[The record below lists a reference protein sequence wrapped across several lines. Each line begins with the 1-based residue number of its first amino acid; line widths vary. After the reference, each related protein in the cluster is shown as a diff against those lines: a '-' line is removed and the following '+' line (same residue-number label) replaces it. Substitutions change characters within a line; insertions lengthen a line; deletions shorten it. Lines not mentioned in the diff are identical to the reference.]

1 MTLYNTLRSYSKT
14 KPKQKDFI
22 MSLNALAI
30 VFSTKLLPL
39 IYAIIGFG
47 LLITIHEFG
56 HFIFC
61 KIFNIHTPT
70 FSIGMGPKIIERKI
84 GNTNFRLSAIPL
96 GGYVEIAGL
105 SEVGQGKQES
115 AKIEGESSFAKKPY
129 WQKAF
134 VLCGG
139 VMFNLLFAYIVY
151 SSLFFIGIP
160 KKKTNIIISPKID
173 ISIQEKFNL
182 KSGDKIISINNEILS
197 EDAEKLLPIIK
208 NKMIKPFAENA
219 ETQINIQ
226 IMRENQTID
235 LTLIPTK
242 STELNSEFI
251 NSFMLKSEDIKGQYE
266 KYPFFQAIKKGIQ
279 VTNQWISQMFKGIIY
294 LIKQRNLKGAG
305 GPIMI
310 LSKTFET
317 AQKGFIPLLI
327 FLAFISIN
335 LAIINILPLGALD
348 GGQLLFVTIEAI
360 IRREIPEIIKMSIN
374 IASWV
379 LLLSLILYLSYRDL
393 ISIFINK

>member
-1 MTLYNTLRSYSKT
+1 MTLYNIIESFNKT
-14 KPKQKDFI
+14 KQKQKDFI
-22 MSLNALAI
+22 MTLNALALL
-30 VFSTKLLPL
+30 FSTKLLPL
-39 IYAIIGFG
+39 AYAIIGFG
-47 LLITIHEFG
+47 LLVTIHEFG

-61 KIFNIHTPT
+61 KIFKIHTPT

-105 SEVGQGKQES
+105 SEVGQGKQEF
-115 AKIEGESSFAKKPY
+115 AKMDGESSFAKKPY

-139 VMFNLLFAYIVY
+139 VMFNLLFAYTVY
-151 SSLFFIGIP
+151 SMLFFVGIP
-160 KKKTNIIISPKID
+160 KKKTCFIVSPKITT
-173 ISIQEKFNL
+173 SIQKKFNL
-182 KSGDKIISINNEILS
+182 KSGDKIVSINNKMLS
-197 EDAEKLLPIIK
+197 EDATKLIPAVKDGI
-208 NKMIKPFAENA
+208 IKPFAEKL
-219 ETQINIQ
+219 ETK
-226 IMRENQTID
+226 ID
-235 LTLIPTK
+235 IKVIRDKQKIALTLVPTK
-242 STELNSEFI
+242 NKKLNSEFI
-251 NSFMLKSEDIKGQYE
+251 NSFQLKSEDIKGKYE
-266 KYPFFQAIKKGIQ
+266 KYPFFQAIIKGIQ

-294 LIKQRNLKGAG
+294 LIKQHNLKGAG

-335 LAIINILPLGALD
+335 LAIINILPIGALD

-374 IASWV
+374 IASWI
-379 LLLSLILYLSYRDL
+379 LLLSLILYLSYKDL
-393 ISIFINK
+393 MAIFFK